1 MEKIRLILDILSN
14 EAIGTSFPFA
24 VKKLLDG
31 KRIARLSGNGT
42 FFEVQKV
49 TDRSKMTK
57 PYIYKVDGYDYTPY
71 TFANEDLFATDWVVI

>member
-1 MEKIRLILDILSN
+1 L
-14 EAIGTSFPFA
+14 A

>member
-14 EAIGTSFPFA
+14 EAIGTSFPLA

-57 PYIYKVDGYDYTPY
+57 PYIYKVYGHDYTPY
-71 TFANEDLFATDWVVI
+71 MFTNEDLFATDWVVI